1 MMSRFIQTK
10 VLLIFSCMENAIFS
24 IKPIVFGWFL
34 GVKNQ
39 PETMGMPIKT
49 KVEELSIDSLT
60 KCIVMKIQTVFA
72 MDKLTAAIEKI
83 DTFVCSFWQMAEH
96 IPALKRR
103 PQLILETASNTISPI
118 VEIGMSIKT
127 RVVGISIASLPNYI
141 LSMISA
147 VEHVSTDEKGILAH
161 SVELLTEKHHSL
173 KKISGLFTE
182 TLRKTPIIYG
192 LTTFDLVSN
201 LSWTKL
207 KAKVDDSYI
216 KVTNYSSTK
225 LKSKADGSCIDPE
238 LQTNSPSG
246 GNEKSRESDSSSV
259 RLIHPNTNIIAD
271 TNKVNKIELTWKLEK
286 ALLYGAILLAS
297 ISYVFLRQLLMWISK
312 TMKLVVQK
320 LERMVPRTFELT
332 VTLHFMTLLTV
343 MNIVLL
349 VD

>member
-1 MMSRFIQTK
+1 MFIQAK
-10 VLLIFSCMENAIFS
+10 ISLIFSWMANAVFS
-24 IKPIVFGWFL
+24 IKAQV
-34 GVKNQ
+34 V
-39 PETMGMPIKT
+39 MPIKT
-49 KVEELSIDSLT
+49 KVEEASVVSLSIM
-60 KCIVMKIQTVFA
+60 MKIQTKSIIA
-72 MDKLTAAIEKI
+72 MEHLTASI
-83 DTFVCSFWQMAEH
+83 DTFVCSVKQMAET
-96 IPALKRR
+96 IPALKNGMITVR
-103 PQLILETASNTISPI
+103 NTISPI
-118 VEIGMSIKT
+118 VEIGKSIKT

-147 VEHVSTDEKGILAH
+147 VEHAPVEHVSTDEKGILAH
-161 SVELLTEKHHSL
+161 SVEQLTEKHHSL

-192 LTTFDLVSN
+192 LTTFDLVTN

-297 ISYVFLRQLLMWISK
+297 ISYVVLRQLLMWISK
-312 TMKLVVQK
+312 TMKIAAQK
-320 LERMVPRTFELT
+320 LERMVPRKFELT

-349 VD
+349 VDQQQRF